1 MTSTKTIKFRF
12 CLCEE
17 DLELMVT
24 ITDISKAC
32 GVSRATVSK
41 ALNGASD
48 VSPETTKRIRETAA
62 RLGYLPNATARALK
76 MGRSY
81 NIGVLFS
88 DATGGGISHE
98 YFSRILESVKAE
110 AERLGYDITFISKD
124 LGRLSMDYYEH
135 AKYRNCD
142 GVVIASADFEDPAIR
157 RLAQSEI
164 PTVTLD
170 YSFDS
175 RSSILSD
182 NVQGM
187 EALVRFVHSKGHR
200 KIAFIHGE
208 MTSVTQKRL
217 ASFRKTLCSLGIKV
231 PAEYVQEARFHDPRS
246 SGLATRALLELSERP
261 TCILY
266 PDDLSFLG
274 GFSELE
280 KHGLSIPKDMSVAGY
295 DGIPLSQV
303 LRPRLS
309 TYRQGAEQMGA
320 EAARLLIEQIENPDT
335 WIPQQ
340 ITVEGELLEG
350 DTVSEIG

>member
-1 MTSTKTIKFRF
+1 
-12 CLCEE
+12 
-17 DLELMVT
+17 MVT

-48 VSPETTKRIRETAA
+48 VSAETTRKIRETAA
-62 RLGYLPNATARALK
+62 ALGYLPNAAARSLK
-76 MGRSY
+76 IGRSY

-110 AERLGYDITFISKD
+110 AEREGYDITFIAKD
-124 LGRLSMDYYEH
+124 FGKQSMDYYEH
-135 AKYRNCD
+135 AKYRSCD
-142 GVVIASADFEDPAIR
+142 GVVIASADFMDPSVI
-157 RLAQSEI
+157 RLAMSDI

-182 NVQGM
+182 NVRGM
-187 EALVRFVHSKGHR
+187 DTLVRFVHSKGHR
-200 KIAFIHGE
+200 RIAFIHGE

-217 ASFRKTLCSLGIKV
+217 ASFRKTCAELGIDV
-231 PAEYVQEARFHDPRS
+231 PPEYIRPAIYHDPRS
-246 SGLATRALLELSERP
+246 SGLATRALLELEEIP
-261 TCILY
+261 TCIFF
-266 PDDLSFLG
+266 PDDLSYLG
-274 GFSELE
+274 GMSELE
-280 KHGLSIPKDMSVAGY
+280 RHGMVIPKDMSVVGY

-309 TYRQGAEQMGA
+309 TYRQGAEQMGT
-320 EAARLLIEQIENPDT
+320 EAARILIEQIEAPDV

-340 ITVEGELLEG
+340 ITVEGSLLEG
-350 DTVSEIG
+350 DTVADIG

>member
-1 MTSTKTIKFRF
+1 
-12 CLCEE
+12 
-17 DLELMVT
+17 MVT
-24 ITDISKAC
+24 ITDISREC

-41 ALNGASD
+41 ALNGAPDISA
-48 VSPETTKRIRETAA
+48 ETAKRIRETAK
-62 RLGYLPNATARALK
+62 RMGYLPNAAARALK

-124 LGRLSMDYYEH
+124 IGAMDMDYYEH

-142 GVVIASADFEDPAIR
+142 GVFIASADFTDPAIS
-157 RLAQSEI
+157 RLCTSEI

-175 RSSILSD
+175 RSSIISD
-182 NVQGM
+182 NVNGM
-187 EALVRFVHSKGHR
+187 ETLVRFVYENGHR

-217 ASFRKTLCSLGIKV
+217 ASFRKTCAALGIAV
-231 PAEYVQEARFHDPRS
+231 PPEYVREAVYHDPRS
-246 SGLATRALLELSERP
+246 SGLATRAILELNERP
-261 TCILY
+261 TCIFY

-274 GFSELE
+274 GMSELE
-280 KHGLSIPKDMSVAGY
+280 KHGLSIPGDVSVVGY

-309 TYRQGAEQMGA
+309 TYRQAAERIGE
-320 EAARLLIEQIENPDT
+320 EAAKALIDEIEHPDT

-340 ITVEGELLEG
+340 ITVEGELLKG
-350 DTVSEIG
+350 DTVRNIG

>member
-1 MTSTKTIKFRF
+1 
-12 CLCEE
+12 
-17 DLELMVT
+17 MVT
-24 ITDISKAC
+24 ITDISREC

-41 ALNGASD
+41 ALNGAPDISA
-48 VSPETTKRIRETAA
+48 ETAKRIRETAK
-62 RLGYLPNATARALK
+62 RMGYLPNAAARALK

-124 LGRLSMDYYEH
+124 IGAMDMDYYEH

-142 GVVIASADFEDPAIR
+142 GVFIASADFTDPAIS
-157 RLAQSEI
+157 RLCTSEI

-175 RSSILSD
+175 RSSIISD
-182 NVQGM
+182 NVNGM
-187 EALVRFVHSKGHR
+187 ETLVRFVYENGHR

-217 ASFRKTLCSLGIKV
+217 ASFRKTCAALGIAV
-231 PAEYVQEARFHDPRS
+231 PPEYVREAVYHDPRS
-246 SGLATRALLELSERP
+246 SGLATRAILQLNERP
-261 TCILY
+261 TCIFY

-274 GFSELE
+274 GMSELE
-280 KHGLSIPKDMSVAGY
+280 KHGLSIPGDVSVVGY

-309 TYRQGAEQMGA
+309 TYRQAAERIGE
-320 EAARLLIEQIENPDT
+320 EAAKALIDEIEHPDT

-340 ITVEGELLEG
+340 ITVEGELLKG
-350 DTVSEIG
+350 DTVRNIG

>member
-1 MTSTKTIKFRF
+1 
-12 CLCEE
+12 
-17 DLELMVT
+17 MVT

-48 VSPETTKRIRETAA
+48 VSPETTKRIREVAA
-62 RLGYLPNATARALK
+62 SLGYHPNAAARALK

-88 DATGGGISHE
+88 DAQGGGISLSHE
-98 YFSRILESVKAE
+98 YFSIILENVKSE
-110 AERLGYDITFISKD
+110 AERLGYDINFISKD
-124 LGRLSMDYYEH
+124 LGQLSMDYYEH
-135 AKYRNCD
+135 AKYRSCD
-142 GVVIASADFEDPAIR
+142 GVVIASADFQDPAIQR
-157 RLAQSEI
+157 RATSEI

-175 RSSILSD
+175 CTSVFSD

-187 EALVRFVHSKGHR
+187 ERLVRYVWSKGHR

-208 MTSVTQKRL
+208 TTSVTQKRL
-217 ASFRKTLCSLGIKV
+217 ASFRKTCADLGYRV
-231 PAEYVQEARFHDPRS
+231 PPEYIREARFHDPRQ
-246 SGLATRALLELSERP
+246 SGLATRALLELPDRP

-266 PDDLSFLG
+266 PDDLSYLG
-274 GFSELE
+274 GMSELE
-280 KHGLSIPKDMSVAGY
+280 KHGLSIPKDISVAGY

-303 LRPRLS
+303 LRPRLT
-309 TYRQGAEQMGA
+309 TYRQGAEKMGR
-320 EAARLLIEQIENPDT
+320 EAARLLIEQIEHPDT
-335 WIPQQ
+335 WIPEQV
-340 ITVEGELLEG
+340 TVEGELLEG